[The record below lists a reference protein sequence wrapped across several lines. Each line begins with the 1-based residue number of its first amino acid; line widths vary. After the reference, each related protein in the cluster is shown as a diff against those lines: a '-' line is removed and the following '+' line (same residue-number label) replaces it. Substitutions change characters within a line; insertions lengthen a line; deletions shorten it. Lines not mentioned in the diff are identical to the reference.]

1 MISFSA
7 LGPRYIK
14 QMPEKCRK
22 VFVSWQCLVKINDS
36 TEKKPKILFWWQKT
50 QTSLSFPFSSCYNNF
65 NTPALL
71 PMASCSPSSTRQN
84 SYHWLLEH
92 FFKEMQSEKSSAPET
107 YSINNS
113 YNCGGHYPPS
123 GSFIH
128 FLVAGASSGFSD
140 SNLPC
145 DFGKT
150 PVKGGVLL
158 RYTTCVP
165 KTPFSL
171 LLLVL
176 WLSPGLS
183 DCLWAVGEQR
193 RAADQL
199 PLSRALL
206 LSIYWLTISN

>member
-1 MISFSA
+1 
-7 LGPRYIK
+7 
-14 QMPEKCRK
+14 MPEKFRK
-22 VFVSWQCLVKINDS
+22 VFVSWQCLAVKINDS
-36 TEKKPKILFWWQKT
+36 TEKKNTPKILFWWQKT

-65 NTPALL
+65 NTPVLS
-71 PMASCSPSSTRQN
+71 PMASCTPSPTRQN

-92 FFKEMQSEKSSAPET
+92 FLKEMQNEKSSAPET

-113 YNCGGHYPPS
+113 CNFGGHYPPS

-140 SNLPC
+140 INLPC

-171 LLLVL
+171 LFLFYDCHLASVTACGQWVSKGELLTSCHL
-176 WLSPGLS
+176 AELFNLFIDWRS
-183 DCLWAVGEQR
+183 
-193 RAADQL
+193 
-199 PLSRALL
+199 
-206 LSIYWLTISN
+206 LTKM